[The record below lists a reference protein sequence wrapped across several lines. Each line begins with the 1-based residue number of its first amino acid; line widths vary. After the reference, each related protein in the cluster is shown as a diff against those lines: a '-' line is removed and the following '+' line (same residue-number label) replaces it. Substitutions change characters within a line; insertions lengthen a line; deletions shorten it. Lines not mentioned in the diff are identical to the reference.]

1 MQTRTR
7 TCTEILASFP
17 GSSAPERE
25 IELMHAAGVGQRAH
39 HCTES
44 RSPTEATLPNLTCG
58 MDLSYTDASEPTLSE
73 TSSDPPSFES
83 EGFLSS
89 SFSES
94 EGANFSP
101 PSSESEAEVEGDS
114 SASQSSESEVQE
126 KSSASRSSE
135 SEVEGGS
142 YFSHFQS
149 GSEGGCSSST
159 RSDGSPRLTSSSFEA
174 HGNPLNSERL
184 KAASEKTL
192 YEGAQISI
200 LLSYLLIF
208 QFVINHSLSGKAFTE
223 LLQLLSIHLPRDAKL
238 PSSAQKLKS
247 FFADLF
253 PDVTPV
259 TYGYCSQCLALLP
272 SPLSTC
278 LREVC
283 DDAKTEQFVTLPLQS
298 QLQRKFEGN
307 TTKYS

>member
-1 MQTRTR
+1 MPRSQ
-7 TCTEILASFP
+7 
-17 GSSAPERE
+17 APPLRNAKLNLCLRPELDRER
-25 IELMHAAGVGQRAH
+25 
-39 HCTES
+39 TES

-94 EGANFSP
+94 EGANFSS
-101 PSSESEAEVEGDS
+101 PSSESEVEGDS

-174 HGNPLNSERL
+174 HGNPLNSEKL

-278 LREVC
+278 LRCVMTP
-283 DDAKTEQFVTLPLQS
+283 KQNS
-298 QLQRKFEGN
+298 
-307 TTKYS
+307 